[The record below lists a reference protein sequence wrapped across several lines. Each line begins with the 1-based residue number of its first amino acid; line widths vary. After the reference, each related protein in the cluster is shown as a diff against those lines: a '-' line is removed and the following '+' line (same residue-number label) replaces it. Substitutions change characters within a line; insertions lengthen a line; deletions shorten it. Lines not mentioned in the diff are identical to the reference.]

1 MLRNYIEL
9 PRQVHLLCLGALI
22 NRAGSFVLVFLT
34 IYLSEQ
40 LGFGIGFATGCLG
53 IFGVCA
59 MLAAIVGG
67 QLADKWGRRPVLLV
81 AIFGGSLTLLTM
93 SQAQDRWSLMVLIG
107 LFALLNEMYRPAAS
121 AMIGDLTRPPQ
132 RPHAFSLM
140 YVAINLGFAIA
151 PPLGGWLSERS
162 WQMLFVCDA
171 ATAAAFGTL
180 ILFACRETA
189 PEVDAEEP
197 SVSAGS
203 FVGVVLR
210 DSRFLLFCLATL
222 LVAVVYLQGMST
234 LPIHIRSLGF
244 SNADYGKL
252 IAINGI
258 LIVILQ
264 LPLTHALNRFNRLV
278 VILVGGVL
286 VAAGFGLTGFASS
299 MWMFAVSIA
308 VWTLGEIM
316 QAAFNQAVVAELAPA
331 QMRARYFGCFSMTFS
346 LSLSIGAPLGGFVLE
361 RYGARYLWNGCLFTA
376 MLAVALYLVILSK
389 ARFAAD

>member
-1 MLRNYIEL
+1 
-9 PRQVHLLCLGALI
+9 
-22 NRAGSFVLVFLT
+22 
-34 IYLSEQ
+34 
-40 LGFGIGFATGCLG
+40 
-53 IFGVCA
+53 
-59 MLAAIVGG
+59 
-67 QLADKWGRRPVLLV
+67 
-81 AIFGGSLTLLTM
+81 M

-121 AMIGDLTRPPQ
+121 AMIGDLTRPRQ

-151 PPLGGWLSERS
+151 PPLGGWLSEHS

-180 ILFACRETA
+180 ILLSCRETT
-189 PEVDAEEP
+189 PEVDVEES

-278 VILVGGVL
+278 VILIGGVL

-331 QMRARYFGCFSMTFS
+331 EMRARYFGCFSMTFS

-376 MLAVALYLVILSK
+376 MLAVALYLVILSR
-389 ARFAAD
+389 ARFAAA